1 MNLSSSLSIP
11 RRSAMNKKLMLRM
24 FLILFL
30 LMFMWL
36 QPYKLVVIVGESMM
50 PTLHTRQIV
59 IATKAKEIRRGDIVV
74 FRNDFGEIVVKR
86 VAYVAGDYYYY
97 HVSKNGEFELIDS
110 SYNSVLDSIDLYGS
124 KTIIENKVP
133 LKKIYVLGDN
143 YNNSDDSRRFG
154 TIELADV
161 MYKLVR

>member
-1 MNLSSSLSIP
+1 
-11 RRSAMNKKLMLRM
+11 MNKKFMLRV
-24 FLILFL
+24 FLIMFL

-50 PTLHTRQIV
+50 PTLHSKQIV
-59 IATKAKEIRRGDIVV
+59 IATKAKEIRRGDIIV
-74 FRNDFGEIVVKR
+74 FRNDYSEIVVKR
-86 VAYVAGDYYYY
+86 VAYVAGDYFYY
-97 HVSKNGEFELIDS
+97 HIQKNGESELIDS

-124 KTIIENKVP
+124 KTIVEHKVP

-154 TIELADV
+154 TIELSDV
-161 MYKLVR
+161 MYKVVR

>member
-1 MNLSSSLSIP
+1 MNLSSSLSLP
-11 RRSAMNKKLMLRM
+11 RRSAMNKKFMLRV
-24 FLILFL
+24 FLIMFL

-50 PTLHTRQIV
+50 PTLHSKQIV
-59 IATKAKEIRRGDIVV
+59 IATKAKEIRRGDIIV
-74 FRNDFGEIVVKR
+74 FRNDYSEIVVKR
-86 VAYVAGDYYYY
+86 VAYVAGDYFYY
-97 HVSKNGEFELIDS
+97 HIQKNGENELIDS

-124 KTIIENKVP
+124 KTIVEHKVP

-154 TIELADV
+154 TIELSDV
-161 MYKLVR
+161 MYKVVR